1 MNWRIGE
8 FVFWC
13 HEQVI
18 RLNFLFSLVVV
29 LVCSFIYI
37 LCLVLPA
44 KRRQKVRN
52 VLAIEKDQ
60 KTAEQYDSTKNTSK
74 TCLNCDDNNWN
85 SEYSAPRMIPDYGE
99 VCNTFHPSAID
110 SEFIKP
116 LSVLHSGLNHNH
128 SFKEFNLIFNGFF

>member
-1 MNWRIGE
+1 M
-8 FVFWC
+8 
-13 HEQVI
+13 
-18 RLNFLFSLVVV
+18 
-29 LVCSFIYI
+29 
-37 LCLVLPA
+37 
-44 KRRQKVRN
+44 RN

-99 VCNTFHPSAID
+99 VCNTFHPSELL
-110 SEFIKP
+110 SEFVKP

-128 SFKEFNLIFNGFF
+128 SFKEFNFILWIFLVRTLQHFQKKENIFLPTKS

>member
-1 MNWRIGE
+1 M
-8 FVFWC
+8 
-13 HEQVI
+13 
-18 RLNFLFSLVVV
+18 
-29 LVCSFIYI
+29 
-37 LCLVLPA
+37 
-44 KRRQKVRN
+44 RN

-60 KTAEQYDSTKNTSK
+60 KTAEQYDSAKNTSK

-116 LSVLHSGLNHNH
+116 LSVLHSGLNHYH
-128 SFKEFNLIFNGFF
+128 SFKDFFKKKFNFILWIFLVRTLQYFQKK